1 MKKSELKLVVEEIT
15 KNEIKGMITSDKEAL
30 LKSREF
36 KAAVKEIAAG
46 VIEELYK
53 VLWTR
58 KSFWS
63 DPIKK

>member
-1 MKKSELKLVVEEIT
+1 MNKSELKLVVEEIT
-15 KNEIKGMITSDKEAL
+15 KNEIKSMVQSDRESL

-36 KAAVKEIAAG
+36 KVAVKEIAAG

-58 KSFWS
+58 KSFWA